1 MADGPD
7 LSEIVRRTVQA
18 NARFY
23 KGWMDLTFEYWRGI
37 SEILGGTPVSNAPVQ
52 EMDAGASAVVLEG
65 EAGSVVRGSFLV
77 SNDMEKPVS
86 CAFSSSD
93 FRDPR
98 GSSVPA
104 KASFEPAAV
113 QLAPGEQRVVQVE
126 ITVDDALSA
135 GVGHA
140 GEIFINASSIET
152 GSIRTAGGAGGQRF
166 ELTGAG
172 SDAWA
177 RDRRM
182 DAAIVA
188 AMRSAATMTV
198 NARDR
203 TGRRFSDSYRLDGA
217 ATAMD
222 AATVGCAR
230 LR

>member
-37 SEILGGTPVSNAPVQ
+37 AGILGGTPVSDAPVQ

-113 QLAPGEQRVVQVE
+113 QLAPGEQRVVQVA
-126 ITVDDALSA
+126 ITVEEALTA
-135 GVGHA
+135 GVGYA
-140 GEIFINASSIET
+140 GEIFIQGMDGFSVPVVLRRTHRLEERPLREPPDDAPALEEKGAS
-152 GSIRTAGGAGGQRF
+152 AP
-166 ELTGAG
+166 
-172 SDAWA
+172 
-177 RDRRM
+177 
-182 DAAIVA
+182 
-188 AMRSAATMTV
+188 
-198 NARDR
+198 
-203 TGRRFSDSYRLDGA
+203 GRRSGKK
-217 ATAMD
+217 D
-222 AATVGCAR
+222 ARHGSVPG
-230 LR
+230 

>member
-1 MADGPD
+1 MAEGPD

-98 GSSVPA
+98 GATVPA

-140 GEIFINASSIET
+140 GEIFIKGMDGFSVPVVLR
-152 GSIRTAGGAGGQRF
+152 RTHRLEDRPGK
-166 ELTGAG
+166 ES
-172 SDAWA
+172 SDAAPVDETRPSAPPRGSTKKSA
-177 RDRRM
+177 R
-182 DAAIVA
+182 
-188 AMRSAATMTV
+188 
-198 NARDR
+198 
-203 TGRRFSDSYRLDGA
+203 
-217 ATAMD
+217 
-222 AATVGCAR
+222 
-230 LR
+230 